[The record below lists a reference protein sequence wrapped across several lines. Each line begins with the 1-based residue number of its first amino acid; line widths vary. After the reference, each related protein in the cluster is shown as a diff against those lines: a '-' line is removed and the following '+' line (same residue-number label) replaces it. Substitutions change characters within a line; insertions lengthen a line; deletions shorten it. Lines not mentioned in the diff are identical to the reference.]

1 MVAGGSQQVLD
12 GPRLCLL
19 SRQLIFFYRQNVD
32 VHRLVRIYSFIN
44 THVFDCS
51 IGAIGLGE
59 FFFFEFCMLFLC
71 LLIDMVVPEP
81 GET

>member
-1 MVAGGSQQVLD
+1 MSDIRHLCFFFFQYATQRASFDECVNQVVAGGSQHVLD

-44 THVFDCS
+44 TQCF
-51 IGAIGLGE
+51 
-59 FFFFEFCMLFLC
+59 
-71 LLIDMVVPEP
+71 
-81 GET
+81 